1 MGRTAI
7 VISATI
13 AAMAAGTASSW
24 AATPLS
30 IRDSWRIG
38 NAGTSF
44 CSAQSVATDKALTGM
59 FDIGYSITCRDAA
72 LPVGKL
78 FKVHDTSSA
87 AARIVADRT
96 ERATC
101 EQPRRETI
109 PGLGPVNITD
119 CRLKDVNVAYRAYE
133 LRRGRVLYAAQG
145 LGGYDS
151 ALQLGLRSLVADQPV
166 KGEISIATT
175 GVGDPAAFAR
185 VQAGTLT
192 RDKALEEAYRRNNA
206 GSYAEAAEFFAAA
219 SAGIRDTPLGRAEA
233 LVNEALQKSNLGR
246 FAEADS
252 LFSKAAELVG
262 SDPIVARR
270 LRNYRAI
277 HDLNQ
282 GDAKAAL
289 AELEKPL
296 PKAVRDQE
304 HGDARQL
311 EINST
316 VSRRL
321 NADSRFGQQ
330 LSAQTDELLPDE
342 KIEILD
348 GQAMQL
354 RGTCLRLTGNREGA
368 REALRQ
374 ADGEL
379 LSVRGGKVAS
389 ILWMRAQIFGDLGA
403 LAEEDGQAA
412 EASRLYREAVALL
425 EVNYPGTAVLLNSK
439 ARLAGYLAR
448 NGQVQTAE
456 AMFSEIVHSQPD
468 TSNLPPS
475 FANVLR
481 PYVDLL
487 LKRGDDPQAT
497 AEIFATTQLMIRPGL
512 AQTQAVLARELNGG
526 TDEASRLF
534 RQSVTL
540 TRQVERARIELSRLQ
555 ELAKPTPQDIVRA
568 RVLRATLD
576 SSQKEQL
583 TTQAALSNFPRF
595 RAVASDTISL
605 ADLQKMLRAGEAY
618 YRMTIVGDDV
628 YAALVTPSAA
638 RAVKLGITAKQL
650 DEQVNAL
657 RDTISKVE
665 NGKRTTYP
673 FDVALSHQLYTELFG
688 AFASALPSVRH
699 LVFEPDGPMLR
710 LPINLLV
717 MDQASVDAYQ
727 KRAATGDDAA
737 YDFRGISWL
746 GRDRDIST
754 AVSPRAFAQLRAA
767 PPSAG
772 RKQYLGL
779 GENSVPAASAEGQI
793 PAAADRDCLLPLS
806 SWSHPISA
814 RELEVASSIL
824 KPMAPSGVDIVTR
837 DQFTDTGVEQRRD
850 LDQYRILHFAT
861 HGVVTARAAKCAA
874 QPALLTSFGGTGS
887 DGLLTFREIFDLH
900 LDADVVILSA
910 CDTAGKAS
918 AAATQQAGLSS
929 GGDVALD
936 GLVRAFVGAGGRLVI
951 ASHWPVPDDYD
962 ATERLITGLF
972 SAPPGTPTVTAL
984 RMSQRQLMDDVN
996 TSHPFYWSAFA
1007 AVGDG
1012 EIPVIRSSKP
1022 QIAQSD
1028 R

>member
-7 VISATI
+7 AIFAAI
-13 AAMAAGTASSW
+13 AAMAASTAASW

-44 CSAQSVATDKALTGM
+44 CSAQSVTTDKTLTGM

-78 FKVHDTSSA
+78 FKVHDSRSA
-87 AARIVADRT
+87 EARILADRS
-96 ERATC
+96 EHATC
-101 EQPRRETI
+101 EQSRRGTI
-109 PGLGPVNITD
+109 PGLGAVTITD
-119 CRLKDVNVAYRAYE
+119 CKLKDVNVAYRAYE
-133 LRRGRVLYAAQG
+133 LRRGRLLYAAQG

-175 GVGDPAAFAR
+175 GLGDPAAFAR

-219 SAGIRDTPLGRAEA
+219 SAGTRDTLLGRAEA

-246 FAEADS
+246 FAEAES

-289 AELEKPL
+289 AELDKPL
-296 PKAVRDQE
+296 PKAVREQE
-304 HGDARQL
+304 HGSARQL
-311 EINST
+311 EISST
-316 VSRRL
+316 LSRRL
-321 NADSRFGQQ
+321 NADSKLAQQ
-330 LSAQTDELLPDE
+330 LTAQTDELLPDE

-389 ILWMRAQIFGDLGA
+389 ILWMRAQIFADLGA

-412 EASRLYREAVALL
+412 EAGRLYRQAVALL
-425 EVNYPGTAVLLNSK
+425 EANYPGTAVLLNSK

-448 NGQVQTAE
+448 NGQVQAAE
-456 AMFSEIVHSQPD
+456 AMFSDIVHSQPD
-468 TSNLPPS
+468 ASNVPPS

-487 LKRGDDPQAT
+487 LKKGDDPLAT

-555 ELAKPTPQDIVRA
+555 ELAKPTPPDIVRA

-583 TTQAALSNFPRF
+583 TTQAALSGFPRF

-605 ADLQKMLRAGEAY
+605 GELQKVLRAGEAY

-628 YAALVTPSAA
+628 FATLVTPSAA
-638 RAVKLGITAKQL
+638 RAVKLAITGKQL
-650 DEQVNAL
+650 EEQVSAL

-673 FDVALSHQLYTELFG
+673 FDVALSHQLYAELFG
-688 AFASALPSVRH
+688 PFAGALPSVRH

-717 MDQASVDAYQ
+717 MDQTSVDAYQ
-727 KRAATGDDAA
+727 KRASASEDAA
-737 YDFRGISWL
+737 YDFRGIAWL

-754 AVSPRAFAQLRAA
+754 AVSPRSFAQLRAA

-779 GENSVPAASAEGQI
+779 GENTVPAVSAEGQVTS
-793 PAAADRDCLLPLS
+793 AADRDCLLPLS
-806 SWSHPISA
+806 SWSRPISA

-824 KPMAPSGVDIVTR
+824 KPMDPSGVDILTR
-837 DQFTDTGVEQRRD
+837 NQFTDTAVEQRGD

-874 QPALLTSFGGTGS
+874 QPALLTSFGGNGS

-1012 EIPVIRSSKP
+1012 EIPVIRSRKP
-1022 QIAQSD
+1022 QIAQSGK
-1028 R
+1028 